1 MKMDGKDW
9 FKWQVWGI
17 FWGILELLD
26 LKIFLYMD
34 SIFSFFKLNLFF
46 NSFQGYEYKWMVQVI
61 ILRNILKFEWFWN
74 CEISMD

>member
-46 NSFQGYEYKWMVQVI
+46 NSFQGYEYKWM
-61 ILRNILKFEWFWN
+61 W
-74 CEISMD
+74 